1 MPSSTVP
8 GIESPV
14 TVAENSKASCIGV
27 VKFVFQHATSL
38 KDRRPHLPN
47 SDASSLPCAE
57 CPVPVPSPVRAQ
69 GARCHKV

>member
-38 KDRRPHLPN
+38 KDRRPHPRTRMLLVCRAPN
-47 SDASSLPCAE
+47 
-57 CPVPVPSPVRAQ
+57 VPSLSRP
-69 GARCHKV
+69 RCAHG